1 MPRFRILIF
10 FTIITTL
17 IIWLFSSNQTIEPI
31 TSPPNT
37 VIKQTQS
44 ILTINDGEHNAIV
57 NGLTFTPDGK
67 YLVSA
72 GNDKVVRVW
81 DASTAKTIR
90 TLRGQISLGQDGE
103 IYALALSP
111 DGKWLATGGLFT
123 GTSEE
128 KMAIRLYDFDSGELI
143 TLLTGHKNTIQSLA
157 FSPNSEFMISGSSDQ
172 TAILWDIETKE
183 KQYILN
189 GHIGNISAVA
199 FTSDS
204 KRVITAGYDKT
215 MRFWQVDT
223 GELLKI
229 LKGHKEKITAVVISS
244 KYIASASLDKT
255 IRLWSAKNGRFI
267 KTFAK
272 LDDGVSSLAF
282 SKKGNY
288 LVSGGTT
295 TPVHCH
301 VWSISKFQHVATYK
315 GHNNKVSAIAISPNG
330 EQVAS
335 VGGNKYAI
343 DLWNLTDAKHITS
356 LGGTNS
362 NIWSVGFSSQHNAI
376 AWGKKLDHKNI
387 NQRGVLEYSLS
398 LPKFTAEATI
408 GIPRKIPKP
417 SKKNKGKWD
426 FIQAQDKWSDWS
438 LYRRPGGKYGY
449 FSILDINH
457 NNITQVSI
465 KRGMTNGYRHLAY
478 SFTPDGNNIISAG
491 ANGVIAIYNR
501 DGKKLGNYIGHI
513 GNVRAIAIS
522 ADGRFLV
529 SGGEDGTVRLW
540 NLKTYENILTL
551 YHEKEWIAWLPTG
564 HYISSATGDK
574 LIGWQINNGIDKAA
588 DYVEASQLYKH
599 LYRPDIVSKAIRTL
613 NHVKDD
619 EFQISQ
625 LNESQPPQFQIIS
638 SANSGKE
645 VSVELAF
652 DASESPVQTLD
663 VYINDRLVKSLNDLA
678 LEQEDY
684 QKTLTIPV
692 EESGINNLQLT
703 ANNDIGSTTQNLQ
716 IESSQESK
724 QGDLYL
730 LVIGVGSY
738 IDYLHY
744 LKSAA
749 ADAVAIYQNFTDQ
762 QTKTYNTVHGIL
774 LTNGVKDPTKD
785 NITDG
790 LELFKKAGS
799 NDTVIFFFTGYGL
812 NQEGKSYIL
821 PSDAK
826 ILSKK
831 WQTSTILDWQVVQ
844 NALATARGRRILLI
858 DSSHI
863 QNTFNPRL
871 LKNAANANIA
881 VISSTN
887 RDTITQKI
895 NGLSNGIFTHSIVRT
910 LNKPYADTNKDN
922 LIELHEFSDY
932 ISKRIDELSNGKQT
946 PMLYIPKGMNNFVI
960 LKR

>member
-10 FTIITTL
+10 FTIITML
-17 IIWLFSSNQTIEPI
+17 IIWLFSDNQSIESI
-31 TSPPNT
+31 TSPSNT
-37 VIKQTQS
+37 DSEDIQS
-44 ILTINDGEHNAIV
+44 IFTIDNGEHKAIV

-81 DASTAKTIR
+81 DTSTGKTIR

-111 DGKWLATGGLFT
+111 DGKLLATGGLLT

-128 KMAIRLYDFDSGELI
+128 KMAIRLYDFESGELI
-143 TLLTGHKNTIQSLA
+143 TLLKGHQNTIQSLA
-157 FSPNSEFMISGSSDQ
+157 FSADNNFLISGSTDQ
-172 TAILWDIETKE
+172 SAIIWDIEA
-183 KQYILN
+183 KQKLHVLN
-189 GHIGNISAVA
+189 GHTGYINAVA

-204 KRVITAGYDKT
+204 KRVITAGNDKT

-282 SKKGNY
+282 SSNGNY

-301 VWSISKFQHVATYK
+301 VWSISQFRHVASYK
-315 GHNNKVSAIAISPNG
+315 RHSNKITAIAISPNG

-343 DLWNLTDAKHITS
+343 ELWNLTDAKHIAT
-356 LGGTNS
+356 LGGDNA
-362 NIWSVGFSSQHNAI
+362 NIWSVGFSSEHNAI
-376 AWGKKLDHKNI
+376 GWGKKLDYKNI
-387 NQRGVLEYSLS
+387 NQRGALEYSLT
-398 LPKFTAEATI
+398 LPKFTAEARI
-408 GIPRKIPKP
+408 GIPRKIN
-417 SKKNKGKWD
+417 KKDNWD
-426 FIQAQDKWSDWS
+426 FIKAQNKYLDWS
-438 LYRRPGGKYGY
+438 LSRRPGGKYGY
-449 FSILDINH
+449 FAILDINK
-457 NNITQVSI
+457 NNITQASI

-501 DGKKLGNYIGHI
+501 DGKKLGNYVGHT
-513 GNVRAIAIS
+513 GNVWAIAIS

-540 NLKTYENILTL
+540 NLKTYDNILTL
-551 YHEKEWIAWLPTG
+551 YHSKQEWVAWLKSG
-564 HYISSATGDK
+564 HYISSATGDEF
-574 LIGWQINNGIDKAA
+574 IGWQINHDVDKAA
-588 DYVEASQLYKH
+588 DYVQASQLYKH
-599 LYRPDIVSKAIRTL
+599 LYRPDIVSNTVRTL
-613 NHVKDD
+613 NFPKGD

-625 LNESQPPQFQIIS
+625 LIESQPPQFQIIS
-638 SANSGKE
+638 STNSKTE
-645 VSVELAF
+645 ASVELAF
-652 DASESPVQTLD
+652 DASESPVKTLD
-663 VYINDRLVKSLNDLA
+663 VYVNDSLVTSLNDLA

-684 QKTLTIPV
+684 QKTLTVPV
-692 EESGINNLQLT
+692 LDSGINNMQFIAT
-703 ANNDIGSTTQNLQ
+703 NDIGSSSQNLQ
-716 IESSQESK
+716 IDSSRESQ

-762 QTKTYNTVHGIL
+762 QAKSYNTVHGIL
-774 LTNGVKDPTKD
+774 LTNGTKDPTKE
-785 NITDG
+785 NIIEG
-790 LELFKKAGS
+790 LELFKQAGS
-799 NDTVIFFFTGYGL
+799 NDTVILFFTGYGV
-812 NQEGKSYIL
+812 NQDGKSYIL

-826 ILSKK
+826 ALSKN
-831 WQTSTILDWQVVQ
+831 WQESTILEWQILHK
-844 NALATARGRRILLI
+844 ALATARGRRILLI
-858 DSSHI
+858 DSNHM

-871 LKNAANANIA
+871 LKDAVNANIA

-887 RDTITQKI
+887 RDTITHKI
-895 NGLSNGIFTHSIVRT
+895 DGLSHGIFTHSILRA
-910 LNKPYADTNKDN
+910 LNKPYADKNKDN
-922 LIELHEFSDY
+922 LIELHELSNY
-932 ISKRIDELSNGKQT
+932 IASRTDELSNGKQT
-946 PMLYIPKGMNNFVI
+946 PMLYIPKGMSNFVI

>member
-10 FTIITTL
+10 FSIIL
-17 IIWLFSSNQTIEPI
+17 IFIIWLFSSDKTIEPI
-31 TSPPNT
+31 TSQSNT
-37 VIKQTQS
+37 DSEDIQS
-44 ILTINDGEHNAIV
+44 IFTIDNGEHKAIV
-57 NGLTFTPDGK
+57 HGLTFTPDGK

-81 DASTAKTIR
+81 DASTGKAIR
-90 TLRGQISLGQDGE
+90 TLRGQISLGQDGQ

-128 KMAIRLYDFDSGELI
+128 KMAIQLYDFESGELI
-143 TLLTGHKNTIQSLA
+143 TLLKGHQNTIKSLA
-157 FSPNSEFMISGSSDQ
+157 FSADNNFLISGSTDQ
-172 TAILWDIETKE
+172 SAIIWDIEAKD
-183 KQYILN
+183 KLHVLN
-189 GHIGNISAVA
+189 GHTGNISAVA

-204 KRVITAGYDKT
+204 KRVVTAGNDKS

-301 VWSISKFQHVATYK
+301 VWSISKFKHVARYK
-315 GHNNKVSAIAISPNG
+315 RHNNKIRAIAISPNG
-330 EQVAS
+330 EQVAT
-335 VGGNKYAI
+335 VGGNKHAI
-343 DLWNLTDAKHITS
+343 NLWTLTKAKHITS
-356 LGGTNS
+356 LGGNNA
-362 NIWSVGFSSQHNAI
+362 NIWSVGFSSEHNAI
-376 AWGKKLDHKNI
+376 GWGKKFDYKNI
-387 NQRGVLEYSLS
+387 NQRGALEYSLT
-398 LPKFTAEATI
+398 LPKFTAEARI
-408 GIPRKIPKP
+408 GIPRKIN
-417 SKKNKGKWD
+417 KKDNWD
-426 FIQAQDKWSDWS
+426 FIQTQNKYLDWS
-438 LYRRPGGKYGY
+438 LSSRPGGKYGY

-457 NNITQVSI
+457 KNITQTSI

-478 SFTPDGNNIISAG
+478 SFTPDGNHIISAG

-501 DGKKLGNYIGHI
+501 DGKKLGNYVGHTS
-513 GNVRAIAIS
+513 NVWAIAIS
-522 ADGRFLV
+522 ANGRFLV

-540 NLKTYENILTL
+540 NLKTYKNILTL
-551 YHEKEWIAWLPTG
+551 YHQKQQWVAWLASG
-564 HYISSATGDK
+564 HYISSATGDQ
-574 LIGWQINNGIDKAA
+574 LIGWQINHDVDKAA
-588 DYVEASQLYKH
+588 DYVQASQLYKH
-599 LYRPDIVSKAIRTL
+599 LYRPDIVSNTVRTL
-613 NHVKDD
+613 NFPKADS
-619 EFQISQ
+619 FQISQ
-625 LNESQPPQFQIIS
+625 LTESQPPQFQIIS
-638 SANSGKE
+638 STNSE
-645 VSVELAF
+645 TEASVELAF
-652 DASESPVQTLD
+652 DASESPVKTLD
-663 VYINDRLVKSLNDLA
+663 VYVNDRLVTSFTDLA

-692 EESGINNLQLT
+692 VDSGINNMQFIAT
-703 ANNDIGSTTQNLQ
+703 NDIGSSSQNLQ
-716 IESSQESK
+716 IDSSQKSQ

-762 QTKTYNTVHGIL
+762 QAKSYNTIHSIL
-774 LTNGVKDPTKD
+774 LTNGTKDPTKE
-785 NITDG
+785 NIIEG
-790 LELFKKAGS
+790 LKLFKQAGS
-799 NDTVIFFFTGYGL
+799 NDTVILFFTGYGV
-812 NQEGKSYIL
+812 NQDGKSYIV

-826 ILSKK
+826 ALSKN
-831 WQTSTILDWQVVQ
+831 WQESTLLEWQMLHK
-844 NALATARGRRILLI
+844 ALATARGRRILLI
-858 DSSHI
+858 DSNHI
-863 QNTFNPRL
+863 KNDFNPRL
-871 LKNAANANIA
+871 LKNAVNANIA

-887 RDTITQKI
+887 RDTITHKI
-895 NGLSNGIFTHSIVRT
+895 DGLSHGIFTHSILRS
-910 LNKPYADTNKDN
+910 LNKPYADKNKDN
-922 LIELHEFSDY
+922 LIELHELSNY
-932 ISKRIDELSNGKQT
+932 IASRTDELSNGKQT